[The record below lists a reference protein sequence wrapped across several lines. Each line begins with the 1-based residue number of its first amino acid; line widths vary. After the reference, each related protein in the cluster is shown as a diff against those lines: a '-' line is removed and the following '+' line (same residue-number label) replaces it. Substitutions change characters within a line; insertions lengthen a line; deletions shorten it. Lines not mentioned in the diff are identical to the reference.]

1 MDIVGKRKWY
11 FLISALVILP
21 GIISLLFFQLRLGI
35 DFTSG
40 SALSLTFER
49 PVSEAQVREQLELQG
64 HPEAIIQ
71 KLGDRGL
78 FIRTSELKEAVGGGE
93 SERQRILQ
101 ALETLSPIE
110 SRQLD
115 TISPIVARETVRIAL
130 IAMVLAALAI
140 LFYITWAFR
149 RIPNSFRYGVSAL
162 LALVHDLLIVL
173 GIFSILGQV
182 INLEVNSM
190 FIVGLL
196 AVAGYSVNDTI
207 VVFDRIRENV
217 AKNIERPLAGVVNAS
232 LMETLGR
239 SLNTSVTT
247 MFVLIALVLFGGSTI
262 LGLLVV
268 LLIGV
273 IVGTYSSIFIAAQFL
288 VMWEQ
293 GEIGKVFRRLLRS
306 PARAS

>member
-11 FLISALVILP
+11 FLISAVVILP
-21 GIISLLFFQLRLGI
+21 GIISLLFFQLQLGI

-40 SALSLTFER
+40 SALTLNFEE
-49 PVSEAQVREQLELQG
+49 PVTEARVREQMELHG

-71 KLGDRGL
+71 RVGDRGM
-78 FIRTSELKEAVGGGE
+78 FVRTRELEEAVGGGE
-93 SERQRILQ
+93 SEGERILK
-101 ALETLSPIE
+101 ALGTLAPIE
-110 SRQLD
+110 SRQVD
-115 TISPIVARETVRIAL
+115 IISPIVAQETVRIAI

-140 LFYITWAFR
+140 LIYISWAFR
-149 RIPNSFRYGVSAL
+149 HIPNSFRYGVSAL
-162 LALVHDLLIVL
+162 LALVHDLLVVL
-173 GIFSILGQV
+173 GILSILGQA
-182 INLEVNSM
+182 INMEVNSM

-217 AKNIERPLAGVVNAS
+217 AKNIDRPLAGVVNAS

-239 SLNTSVTT
+239 SLNTSFTT
-247 MFVLIALVLFGGSTI
+247 MFVLIALVLFGGPTI

-288 VMWEQ
+288 VMWER
-293 GEIGKVFRRLLRS
+293 GEIGNAFRRLRRS
-306 PARAS
+306 PAKAS